1 MKTFLIVV
9 LISVF
14 VGVVSA
20 IVYGAV
26 QVSAGTWDTAVI
38 MLTASISAN
47 VVMHGFARVIAARH
61 PPQPDNRQ
69 ITTIDK
75 AVIMDRENKMLPW

>member
-47 VVMHGFARVIAARH
+47 VVM
-61 PPQPDNRQ
+61 Q
-69 ITTIDK
+69 
-75 AVIMDRENKMLPW
+75 